1 MRGDGF
7 RGEVGKCDETVQLLF
22 FPTVFSR
29 GPWLMLRV
37 AEVTAG

>member
-7 RGEVGKCDETVQLLF
+7 GGEVGKCDETVQLLF
-22 FPTVFSR
+22 FPTV
-29 GPWLMLRV
+29 LRV